1 MISSVDLEQLP
12 GLWPS
17 CSANKQ
23 PGINWLSIPSTWAS
37 SFLVKCCCRL
47 HMTTPCKYIQMQS
60 PCSACRFMHP
70 IKASFSLWAELQCS
84 RKSSKPRQRTEVV
97 SPVQDSSLRPVLEQ
111 RHWSEKPPKSAPFA
125 KPQWSWVRPTNWEGY
140 TGTTCDLHRFQRP
153 VQRGGA
159 EFEPDQFHHKSKVR
173 QLQDQSKEIKYL
185 HNQTQVY
192 VIILSYPILYIWY
205 ESYVTSL
212 YHHRG
217 LSEDRDTPNSNE
229 LTMLNW
235 DPYQNNWNSYWILT

>member
-1 MISSVDLEQLP
+1 MFTKIKQTKATN
-12 GLWPS
+12 GGRFS
-17 CSANKQ
+17 CAGFFSASCL
-23 PGINWLSIPSTWAS
+23 GATSLVGETTEVS
-37 SFLVKCCCRL
+37 SFCEA
-47 HMTTPCKYIQMQS
+47 T
-60 PCSACRFMHP
+60 
-70 IKASFSLWAELQCS
+70 
-84 RKSSKPRQRTEVV
+84 VV
-97 SPVQDSSLRPVLEQ
+97 MG
-111 RHWSEKPPKSAPFA
+111 
-125 KPQWSWVRPTNWEGY
+125 PTNNWEGY